1 MRQLRSVAAATAL
14 VLVAACDLNT
24 APNTPSVTDPTK
36 DTYASALGV
45 DIASMTKTASGLY
58 YKDKVVGTGTAAVK
72 GDSVQVNYTLWLTNG
87 GELAQS
93 CGEIAVAAGTT
104 TVPRSAPYPL
114 KKFDGWVVVRTDTE
128 RPFLLTTETV

>member
-45 DIASMTKTASGLY
+45 DLASMTKTTSGLY
-58 YKDKVVGTGTAAVK
+58 YKDTKYRRELRRVTTLDLPRPALPAHGTA
-72 GDSVQVNYTLWLTNG
+72 
-87 GELAQS
+87 LAT
-93 CGEIAVAAGTT
+93 A
-104 TVPRSAPYPL
+104 
-114 KKFDGWVVVRTDTE
+114 
-128 RPFLLTTETV
+128 